1 MRFRSSV
8 AIDLGTVNTLVWVAG
23 RGIVLEEPTA
33 IAIDTAVG
41 KVAATGEA
49 ADALAD
55 KEPQDIE
62 VLHPLR
68 DGVIADL
75 DATAALLHAFLRR
88 TRRRGSPLRPSA
100 LVCVPSGATPVER
113 RSIVAALSVRRPR
126 YTVRLID
133 EPVAAA
139 AGAGFDLTGGAGGF
153 VVDIG
158 GGTTEVAAV
167 AGWRVVRARS
177 LRKAGNAMDE
187 AIVQAVRGDLGLII
201 SQRAARQLK
210 MTLGVTGGAE
220 GWAEAVGLDA
230 AHRTPRTDYVPGGLV
245 ATALEPIVAAIAA
258 AVHEMLSDIPAG
270 LAEDV
275 VRGKIRLAGGG
286 ALLPGL
292 AARIE
297 TAAGIGAVLV
307 EDPLRCVVR
316 GAAEILERG
325 PGGKHVGPGLRQLSR
340 RRPGSGVPYSS
351 GCREMTAG
359 WRPASSQP
367 PTAATTGR
375 PTSRAMRSATGT
387 SPKVTDRLLR
397 AQATPAMAAARV
409 PSTAPSRPRAPAV
422 APVIVRRVVLLAPA
436 AASVRRSRAVSLRI
450 RPTVMTST
458 PSAMIRPSTVAPSL
472 ICDSPS

>member
-33 IAIDTAVG
+33 LAIDTAVG
-41 KVAATGEA
+41 KVVSVGAA

-55 KEPQDIE
+55 KEPQEIE
-62 VLHPLR
+62 VIYPLR

-75 DATAALLHAFLRR
+75 DATIELLHSFLRR
-88 TRRRGSPLRPSA
+88 TRRRGSLMRPSA

-113 RSIVAALSVRRPR
+113 RSVVAALSVRRPR

-167 AGWRVVRARS
+167 AGWRVVRAQS

-187 AIVQAVRGDLGLII
+187 AIVQTVRTELGLII

-245 ATALEPIVAAIAA
+245 ATALEPIVAAIADT
-258 AVHEMLSDIPAG
+258 VHEMLSDIPAG

-316 GAAEILERG
+316 GAAEILERAPKGRHAG
-325 PGGKHVGPGLRQLSR
+325 PGPRQLPFGR
-340 RRPGSGVPYSS
+340 ARPFVIRG
-351 GCREMTAG
+351 AG
-359 WRPASSQP
+359 
-367 PTAATTGR
+367 GR
-375 PTSRAMRSATGT
+375 
-387 SPKVTDRLLR
+387 
-397 AQATPAMAAARV
+397 
-409 PSTAPSRPRAPAV
+409 
-422 APVIVRRVVLLAPA
+422 
-436 AASVRRSRAVSLRI
+436 
-450 RPTVMTST
+450 
-458 PSAMIRPSTVAPSL
+458 
-472 ICDSPS
+472 